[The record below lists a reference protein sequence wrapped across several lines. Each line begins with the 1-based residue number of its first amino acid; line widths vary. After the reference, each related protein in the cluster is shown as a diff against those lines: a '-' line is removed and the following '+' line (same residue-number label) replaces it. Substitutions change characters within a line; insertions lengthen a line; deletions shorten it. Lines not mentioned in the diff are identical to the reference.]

1 MFQAIDMPVWFG
13 YSKPF
18 DPLRA
23 RKEEKGSGNY
33 DLDVPLQI
41 RFPRT
46 LLPAEKMKKI
56 DSLPLTYNGTSSA

>member
-1 MFQAIDMPVWFG
+1 MPVWFG

-23 RKEEKGSGNY
+23 RKEEKGNGNY

-41 RFPRT
+41 RYHRT

-56 DSLPLTYNGTSSA
+56 NPFSLPYNGTLSA